1 MKVYVAGG
9 ETPDHAAEPRLYALG
24 VRNRMLTFAN
34 PNSLYSAKFWF
45 ADTTERFRQMKVY
58 VAGNGRSQ
66 IDYDTGTRNRL
77 LSYAFIDDWAKDE
90 FKFWIDAAP
99 AAASVFLDSGAFSAH
114 TKGSQIDLAKYCDYL
129 LANRERLN
137 CYAVLDVIG
146 NLEGTMNN
154 LREMRRRGLDPVPV
168 YHTAYEPIS
177 VLEELLDGCSYV
189 ALGGMVATSL
199 SRERMSKKLDEC
211 WVAIEKHWPIK
222 VHGLGVTAQ
231 DLLER
236 YPFYSCDSSSA
247 IRGAGMGNVMR
258 FYDRRCDGDTSFCWL
273 MADGWRGDIL
283 EFGDGE
289 VVDGVGRVK
298 DATASRPSESAHQGR
313 RVRNI
318 QAQLAL
324 EQHLTDLWALRG
336 VRWDS

>member
-1 MKVYVAGG
+1 
-9 ETPDHAAEPRLYALG
+9 
-24 VRNRMLTFAN
+24 
-34 PNSLYSAKFWF
+34 
-45 ADTTERFRQMKVY
+45 MKVY
-58 VAGNGRSQ
+58 VAGNGRSPNSSQ

-90 FKFWIDAAP
+90 FKFWIDASP
-99 AAASVFLDSGAFSAH
+99 PGASVFLDSGAFSAH
-114 TKGSQIDLAKYCDYL
+114 TKGTTIDLGKYCDYL

-146 NLEGTMNN
+146 NLEGTMAN
-154 LREMRRRGLDPVPV
+154 LREMRRRGLEPVPV

-177 VLEELLDGCSYV
+177 VLEELLDGCRYV

-211 WVAIEKHWPIK
+211 WVAIEKHWPVK

-236 YPFYSCDSSSA
+236 YPFYSSDSSSA

-258 FYDRRCDGDTSFCWL
+258 FRDRRSGEERSWL
-273 MADGWRGDIL
+273 TADGWRSDVL
-283 EFGDGE
+283 HFGDGA

-298 DATASRPSESAHQGR
+298 DEAASRPSESAHQGR

-318 QAQLAL
+318 QAQLTL
-324 EQHLTDLWALRG
+324 ERHLTNLWMRRG
-336 VRWDS
+336 VRWNS